1 MPCEL
6 VNSVM
11 MSPQPPWL
19 RIRRRKTVSVTPA
32 MGARTVAGAIF
43 TGPIWSVRGITC
55 TILRHARERSGRGE
69 PREFFPIL
77 GLSKFQTGDGGVDIA
92 QQAGEHPAGSDFDAT
107 RDARRGQ
114 CAHG

>member
-43 TGPIWSVRGITC
+43 TGPIWKVRGITC
-55 TILRHARERSGRGE
+55 TILRHDQSPSAGGDARELFPIRGFAKFE
-69 PREFFPIL
+69 PRERR
-77 GLSKFQTGDGGVDIA
+77 VDIA
-92 QQAGEHPAGSDFDAT
+92 QQAGENAAGADFDAAGDT
-107 RDARRGQ
+107 R
-114 CAHG
+114 

>member
-11 MSPQPPWL
+11 MSPHPPWL

-55 TILRHARERSGRGE
+55 TILGQLRAPLGGGE
-69 PREFFPIL
+69 PRELFPIR
-77 GLSKFQTGDGGVDIA
+77 GLSEFEAGERWVDIT
-92 QQAGEHPAGSDFDAT
+92 QQPGEHAASA
-107 RDARRGQ
+107 
-114 CAHG
+114 

>member
-32 MGARTVAGAIF
+32 MGARTVAGAIV
-43 TGPIWSVRGITC
+43 TGPIWSVRGTTC
-55 TILRHARERSGRGE
+55 TILGHAQPPLGGGE
-69 PREFFPIL
+69 PRELFPIR
-77 GLSKFQTGDGGVDIA
+77 GLSKFQAGNRRVDIT
-92 QQAGEHPAGSDFDAT
+92 QQPGEHAAGAYFDALS
-107 RDARRGQ
+107 DACGGQ
-114 CAHG
+114 